1 MTDGESD
8 LEMAVRHFAEARRIV
23 TRQMDLIAKL
33 KKTGCPTADAET
45 SLALF
50 EACLSIFEDHER
62 LLRKEVEQ
70 PAYRTR
76 GRGLTPPPP
85 HTGGSPMT
93 FDARGKPKGNSAP
106 YPVRSLPVSLRP

>member
-8 LEMAVRHFAEARRIV
+8 LEMAVRHVAEARRIV

-76 GRGLTPPPP
+76 GRGLTPPPRTP
-85 HTGGSPMT
+85 AGP
-93 FDARGKPKGNSAP
+93 R
-106 YPVRSLPVSLRP
+106 